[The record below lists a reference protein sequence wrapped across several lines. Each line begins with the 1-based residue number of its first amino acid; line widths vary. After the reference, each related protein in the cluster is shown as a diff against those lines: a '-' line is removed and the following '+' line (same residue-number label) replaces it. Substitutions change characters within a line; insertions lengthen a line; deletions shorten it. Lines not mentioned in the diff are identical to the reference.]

1 MALTDQNKLR
11 ENVDKAFPTSKTK
24 VQGTEHAP
32 VDGDYY
38 DDPEITADIIN
49 DLRRNIFWK
58 GAIKKLMNLIFQ
70 EPYML
75 EVYDSNG
82 DIDEDVTTWMKGM
95 FDAEDVNLWANMR
108 IAYKSTCGEWGI
120 TMYNDVWENEGNVY
134 TLEALRHLPSKS
146 FKEEPLTGD
155 VYTNILKG
163 IVLENDKRAFY
174 QDVDGEGT
182 IKKIENVFY
191 VIDPVS
197 EDIAGE
203 PMIIPMV
210 PILNMLK
217 FLLNMEMK
225 KANRIGI
232 PPLFV
237 RVTDPKTYTDG
248 TTNDVDYTNEL
259 IAQWSTSKAFSLRG
273 NQELVDPKL
282 DDSFNNLDIINMLID
297 VIIGYIS
304 PTDMISSGGTRL
316 GGGDAARETLLMKYI
331 KGEQAVIEEQ
341 FARLGKWALA
351 WNGYEGYT
359 VKIIIPSPEIDKTE
373 TNLKQAAEGREKGS
387 ITINEHRKKIGLKE
401 LDEAELA
408 ALTEEN
414 AANAPPEPQP
424 FGQKEEIEDT
434 RKTDPTKEENKVTK
448 SMQKTTDEE
457 LTDRLVELL
466 EAE

>member
-1 MALTDQNKLR
+1 MALIDRIKG
-11 ENVDKAFPTSKTK
+11 AIFPTSKTE

-32 VDGDYY
+32 VDGNYY

-70 EPYML
+70 EPYTL
-75 EVYDSNG
+75 EVSDSNG

-95 FDAEDVNLWANMR
+95 FDAEAVNMWANMR
-108 IAYKSTCGEWGI
+108 IAYKSTQGEWGI
-120 TMYNDVWENEGNVY
+120 TMFNDVWENEGNVY
-134 TLEALRHLPSKS
+134 TIKALRHLPSKS
-146 FKEEPLTGD
+146 FKEEPSTGA

-163 IVLENDKRAFY
+163 IVLEDDKRAFY

-182 IKKIENVFY
+182 IEKIDNVFY
-191 VIDPVS
+191 IIDPTS

-217 FLLNMEMK
+217 FILNMEMK
-225 KANRIGI
+225 KVQRIGI

-237 RVTDPKTYTDG
+237 KVTDPKTYTDG

-282 DDSFNNLDIINMLID
+282 DDSVNNLDIINMLID

-341 FARLGKWALA
+341 FGRLGKWALA

-359 VKIIIPSPEIDKTE
+359 IKIIIPSPEIDKTE
-373 TNLKQAAEGREKGS
+373 TMIEQAKVGIEGKVLS
-387 ITINEHRKKIGLKE
+387 KNEIRALLGHKE
-401 LDEAELA
+401 ADEEHLA
-408 ALTEEN
+408 AIAEEY

-434 RKTDPTKEENKVTK
+434 RKTDQTKEEKSVTK
-448 SMQKTTDEE
+448 AMQQTTDEM
-457 LTDRLVELL
+457 LIDRLDKLL
-466 EAE
+466 EEDG